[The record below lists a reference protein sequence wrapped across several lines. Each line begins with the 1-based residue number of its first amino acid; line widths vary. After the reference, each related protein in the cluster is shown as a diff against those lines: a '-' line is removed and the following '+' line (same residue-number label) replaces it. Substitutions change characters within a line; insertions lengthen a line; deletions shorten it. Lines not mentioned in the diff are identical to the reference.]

1 MGSFRL
7 FRRKQLVPGLR
18 LNVSKSGPSLSFGVR
33 GAHVTVGRRGVTR
46 TVGVPGTG
54 VFYTSRGGRHT
65 GVHTA
70 HRSDQGARLRRHLD
84 ELHQAGLLTESE
96 FAAKRAQ
103 LDATSGGD

>member
-54 VFYTSRGGRHT
+54 VFYTSRRRASHGC
-65 GVHTA
+65 A
-70 HRSDQGARLRRHLD
+70 HRTPFR
-84 ELHQAGLLTESE
+84 SE
-96 FAAKRAQ
+96 CSAAPPP
-103 LDATSGGD
+103 